1 MRAYSGSEWFNA
13 AISVVETPVLASGH
27 DMYRVI
33 IAALLAAFAIAAN
46 AQGYA
51 PPPPQYGPAA
61 NVHYGWAEVLRADP
75 VYDTV
80 AQPPQQQCY
89 PQTVTQ
95 QDNNH
100 TGGTVLGAIVGGVL
114 GSTVG
119 KGDGRKA
126 ATVAGAV
133 AGGAVGNRVSAAHDR
148 SYTTQ
153 QTVCQPVNY
162 PPQQQIVGYDVEYR
176 YRGDVY
182 MSRLPY
188 DPGER
193 LRVRITVAPAD

>member
-1 MRAYSGSEWFNA
+1 MQA
-13 AISVVETPVLASGH
+13 TPEVGTPLPALEQ
-27 DMYRVI
+27 DMSRFT
-33 IAALLAAFAIAAN
+33 IAALLAAVAFGAS
-46 AQGYA
+46 AQDYPP

-75 VYDTV
+75 VYGTV
-80 AQPPQQQCY
+80 AQPPRQECY
-89 PQTVTQ
+89 PQTVTRE
-95 QDNNH
+95 DNNH

-114 GSTVG
+114 GNTVG

-133 AGGAVGNRVSAAHDR
+133 AGGAIGNRVSAAHDQP
-148 SYTTQ
+148 YTTQ
-153 QTVCQPVNY
+153 QTVCRPVNY
-162 PPQQQIVGYDVEYR
+162 APQQQIVGYDVEYR

-193 LRVRITVAPAD
+193 LRVRITVAPAE

>member
-1 MRAYSGSEWFNA
+1 M
-13 AISVVETPVLASGH
+13 LASER
-27 DMYRVI
+27 DMYRAI

-46 AQGYA
+46 AQGYVP

-126 ATVAGAV
+126 ATVAGAI

-182 MSRLPY
+182 MSRLTY
-188 DPGER
+188 DPCER

>member
-1 MRAYSGSEWFNA
+1 
-13 AISVVETPVLASGH
+13 
-27 DMYRVI
+27 MYRATT
-33 IAALLAAFAIAAN
+33 AALLAAFAIAAN
-46 AQGYA
+46 AQGYP
-51 PPPPQYGPAA
+51 PPPPQRGPAA

-75 VYDTV
+75 VYGTV

-100 TGGTVLGAIVGGVL
+100 TGGTVLGAIVGGV
-114 GSTVG
+114 
-119 KGDGRKA
+119 
-126 ATVAGAV
+126 
-133 AGGAVGNRVSAAHDR
+133 VGNRVSAAHDR

-162 PPQQQIVGYDVEYR
+162 PPQQQIIAYDVEYR

-193 LRVRITVAPAD
+193 LRVRITVAPAE

>member
-1 MRAYSGSEWFNA
+1 MSKIL
-13 AISVVETPVLASGH
+13 ISS
-27 DMYRVI
+27 
-33 IAALLAAFAIAAN
+33 LLLGFAVAAN
-46 AQGYA
+46 AQSYG
-51 PPPPQYGPAA
+51 PPPPPPPPGAQAA
-61 NVHYGWAEVLRADP
+61 NVRYGWAEVLRVDP
-75 VYDTV
+75 VYAAV
-80 AQPPQQQCY
+80 AVPPQQECY
-89 PQTVTQ
+89 PETVTR

-114 GSTVG
+114 GNTVG

-133 AGGAVGNRVSAAHDR
+133 AGGAIGNRVSAAHDR
-148 SYTTQ
+148 TYTTQ
-153 QTVCQPVNY
+153 QTVCHPVDRY
-162 PPQQQIVGYDVEYR
+162 APQQQIVAYDVEYR

-193 LRVRITVAPAD
+193 LRVRMTIGPAD

>member
-1 MRAYSGSEWFNA
+1 MSRF
-13 AISVVETPVLASGH
+13 
-27 DMYRVI
+27 
-33 IAALLAAFAIAAN
+33 LAAAVLVAFAAAAN
-46 AQGYA
+46 AQGY
-51 PPPPQYGPAA
+51 PPPPPPPNQGPPA
-61 NVHYGWAEVLRADP
+61 NVHFGWAEVLRADP
-75 VYDTV
+75 VYASV
-80 AQPPQQQCY
+80 APPPQQQCY
-89 PQTVTQ
+89 PQTVTRR
-95 QDNNH
+95 DDNH

-114 GSTVG
+114 GSAVG

-148 SYTTQ
+148 NYTTQ
-153 QTVCQPVNY
+153 ETVCQPANY

-193 LRVRITVAPAD
+193 LRVRISVAPAE